1 MKTAQ
6 NIQKIALLFFI
17 VLGLIHILSGL
28 MFSNNYFTSTTLI
41 INRILDIPEKAHN
54 KAKITFIIITL
65 LIFLL
70 LLYINLF
77 VPDKASFNPQIN
89 NV

>member
-1 MKTAQ
+1 
-6 NIQKIALLFFI
+6 
-17 VLGLIHILSGL
+17 

-41 INRILDIPEKAHN
+41 INRILDIPFALTALIYGLSSIYLQLDEKAHN
-54 KAKITFIIITL
+54 KAKISFIIITL